1 MPLPVRFSESTAA
14 RLERMRDWYNDIFG
28 PPKGDEFYHAILDN
42 CEYIQDFNHAAPAV
56 PGREGLRCLVVTG
69 EFPYYIFYEVLET
82 EIVVFAVTKE
92 DRPPG
97 ED

>member
-1 MPLPVRFSESTAA
+1 MTLPVRISDRTAI
-14 RLERMRDWYNDIFG
+14 RLERMRDWYDDTFG
-28 PPKGDEFYHAILDN
+28 PPIGDEFYHAILDK
-42 CEYIQDFNHAAPAV
+42 CEYLEEFNRAAPAV
-56 PGREGLRCLVVTG
+56 PGRDGIRRLVVTG
-69 EFPYYIFYEVLET
+69 RFPYYIFYEVLET